1 MLQTLTSFFGLSTT
15 TSEQQQHVLKSST
28 SLAFNQCLKSD
39 LQIRIFPVTQVE
51 NQPQDFR
58 LSRHVAAF
66 VADKLWIFGGS
77 YSYPI
82 IKSNDLRTLDP
93 VKKKWER
100 VNTTGTPPSPRS
112 DHSIAVVD
120 KFIYVFGGSDEKVT
134 PLNDVHVLDTE
145 TLTWTA
151 IETKGLSPSPRSGHT
166 TVAIGSKVF
175 YFGGAKWNPSSSQWV
190 SKSNEL
196 YVFDTVTCSWSKPST
211 TGKISFGFHF
221 CGFLCIWKTH
231 LVDWRR
237 ENGW

>member
-1 MLQTLTSFFGLSTT
+1 
-15 TSEQQQHVLKSST
+15 
-28 SLAFNQCLKSD
+28 
-39 LQIRIFPVTQVE
+39 
-51 NQPQDFR
+51 
-58 LSRHVAAF
+58 
-66 VADKLWIFGGS
+66 
-77 YSYPI
+77 
-82 IKSNDLRTLDP
+82 
-93 VKKKWER
+93 

-151 IETKGLSPSPRSGHT
+151 VETKGQSPSPRSGHT

-196 YVFDTVTCSWSKPST
+196 YLFDTVTCSWSKPST
-211 TGKISFGFHF
+211 TGKSPSVSTFAASFVFGRHIWLIGGGKTDGDFVSDTIYILDTVTLRWDVPKISGFFLAKDCISATVVGNCVLLFGGYRGDPVNELQVLEMVWHDKMTN
-221 CGFLCIWKTH
+221 CKLSAGT
-231 LVDWRR
+231 
-237 ENGW
+237 